1 MANVSNTIALAVA
14 SIFLAAIIGYVIWRG
29 LAAVR
34 RVGTFFLLFTVGM
47 AFYGGSKGF
56 WRSVNFPRTDLDV
69 AYLTDNGSRVT
80 SNAVHLAFSPAAILP
95 SDAEIYLDY
104 RDAESTNDAD
114 WVTYTN
120 ATLAAFPN
128 PLDFE
133 FENATNY
140 SWMCYT
146 PWTPGAAEVT
156 NGVVRIGWL
165 LPMDG
170 ATNTIVMLRTG
181 VRYKSP
187 LPYDAEVEYLES
199 TGTQW
204 IDTGRYPKDV
214 GRWELTIQFTS
225 LAQISGN
232 DMLNGVYG
240 AYNKRFDIGWRN
252 SSNSWQLNIGAVT
265 SVGTRDTDV
274 HTFVL
279 DNIRGVVSVDGQDT
293 SVARVQFSDSTYPIL
308 IGNRK
313 FYANPGMNYFCKEKI
328 FSSRMYDFNNVLVRD
343 FQPVRFTNEQGVSE
357 AAMYDRANPTVGM
370 NPDGSARTDGLYRN
384 RGTGAFLYGAD
395 KTN

>member
-1 MANVSNTIALAVA
+1 MSNISNTIALAAA
-14 SIFLAAIIGYVIWRG
+14 SIFLAAIVGYVIWRG

-56 WRSVNFPRTDLDV
+56 WRSVNFPRTDLDI
-69 AYLTDNGSRVT
+69 AYLTDNDSRVWST
-80 SNAVHLAFSPAAILP
+80 NFVHLAFTPASMVP
-95 SDAEIYLDY
+95 QDAQIYLDY
-104 RDAESTNDAD
+104 RAAASTNDED

-146 PWTPGAAEVT
+146 TWTPGAAEVT

-204 IDTGRYPKDV
+204 IDVPFSYGSDTGFFFDYMPTVYLPSSGFFGSGLVNGVAAYDLKGLIVGSGSQRFDRYDRSCRYFTLYQSQRQNMTFNPKGAV
-214 GRWELTIQFTS
+214 SGSAPYRYQHS
-225 LAQISGN
+225 LAGRLRQDDSWWDRSYSAPNGTIGVFHVYN
-232 DMLNGVYG
+232 RADIGNGVLRIYCLEFRE
-240 AYNKRFDIGWRN
+240 Y
-252 SSNSWQLNIGAVT
+252 SSATDYTVT
-265 SVGTRDTDV
+265 MKLTPVRVGTEGC
-274 HTFVL
+274 L
-279 DNIRGVVSVDGQDT
+279 
-293 SVARVQFSDSTYPIL
+293 
-308 IGNRK
+308 
-313 FYANPGMNYFCKEKI
+313 
-328 FSSRMYDFNNVLVRD
+328 
-343 FQPVRFTNEQGVSE
+343 
-357 AAMYDRANPTVGM
+357 YDRVSGQVFHNG
-370 NPDGSARTDGLYRN
+370 
-384 RGTGAFLYGAD
+384 GTGAFLYGAD